1 MKNRFVRGRAGL
13 TALGVAAFVAA
24 SSSIDAQRDDVT
36 PLSLQPDHAV
46 ERRLDRGEAH
56 RYALALDAGTYARV
70 IVEQRGVDVI
80 AEVRGEDDATIAEIQ
95 GEIGTTG
102 EEQVELVAG
111 VAGTYVIVIRP
122 APANAAGA
130 YAIRV
135 SDVRPAG
142 NADRARQ

>member
-1 MKNRFVRGRAGL
+1 
-13 TALGVAAFVAA
+13 
-24 SSSIDAQRDDVT
+24 
-36 PLSLQPDHAV
+36 
-46 ERRLDRGEAH
+46 
-56 RYALALDAGTYARV
+56 
-70 IVEQRGVDVI
+70 
-80 AEVRGEDDATIAEIQ
+80 TIAEIQ

-111 VAGTYVIVIRP
+111 VAGTYAIVIRP

-142 NADRARQ
+142 NADRARQEARTLRTRAARLAGTAEFDAARSLLEQALALTEQAAGPDAVETGSVASQLAAIYRHLPDDDKSEALFLRALAIMERSRGPDHPE